1 MPSVKEIAS
10 AKFRVAAMMGCAVG
24 ILLVIIYLLL
34 GGSDWLAPAV
44 TVRVYMVD
52 LSGLTRGS
60 PVRFNGIHVGKVES
74 YDLSHIAD
82 PHKVVRVDL
91 AIMQRYLPSIPEDS
105 TVTVTADNVLGDKFA
120 NINEGK
126 SPRHLQPGGELAQTP
141 PSQITTADLIKA
153 AEQILNRVDA
163 VFQDIEAGRGELGEF
178 VKGEAFYDTA
188 LAKVTSFQGQ
198 MRRATSRNTL
208 AGKLIYDDAFYEQL
222 HAPIKRLDDR
232 LAAIEASKLLK
243 SSADYDRLRKSVADL
258 SRAIED
264 LRNGNGRAGKL
275 LADDEIYL
283 RLVQQ
288 LAQLNSRVDDFAS
301 SQLVTS
307 TSLYD
312 TLTGGTRHLSASL
325 KEFTE
330 NPKRFLWLKLF

>member
-10 AKFRVAAMMGCAVG
+10 AKFRVAAMMGCAIG

-60 PVRFNGIHVGKVES
+60 PARFNGIHVGKVES
-74 YDLSHIAD
+74 YELSHLSD

-126 SPRHLQPGGELAQTP
+126 SPRHLQTGGELAQTP

-153 AEQILNRVDA
+153 AEQILNRVDV
-163 VFQDIEAGRGELGEF
+163 VFQDIDAGRGQLGEF
-178 VKGEAFYDTA
+178 VKGEAFYDTT
-188 LAKVTSFQGQ
+188 LAKVTSFQRQ
-198 MRRATSRNTL
+198 MHRATSRNTL
-208 AGKLIYDDAFYEQL
+208 AGKLIYDQAFYEQL
-222 HAPIKRLDDR
+222 RAPIQRLDDR
-232 LAAIEASKLLK
+232 LAAIAASKFLNG
-243 SSADYDRLRKSVADL
+243 SADYDRLRKSVTDL

-264 LRNGNGRAGKL
+264 LRKGKGRAGNL
-275 LADDEIYL
+275 LSDDEMYT
-283 RLVQQ
+283 RLLQL

-307 TSLYD
+307 TNLYD
-312 TLTGGTRHLSASL
+312 SLTGSTRHLEASV
-325 KEFTE
+325 KEFRE
-330 NPKRFLWLKLF
+330 NPKKFLWLKLF